1 MVKYKILA
9 LDLDGTLLNKESM
22 LPHENK
28 EAIKQ
33 AQQAGV
39 QVVLCTGRNP
49 IEAKMFSDE
58 LLAPADWLIT
68 SNGAYICKPD
78 LTQNIFADYLSND
91 DCRLLLNI
99 CKEYD
104 TDPCLYNDCHLYYGN
119 AFKRFFRELNIRR
132 NMNPDTKRGH
142 SSFIDT
148 DEQWENLLK
157 TAKKPFIKSILYH
170 DNPNIVDE
178 IIAKLDAT
186 GRFELA
192 PSVLFGG
199 LMKNVEVNCK
209 GVHKGNGLKILTEHL
224 GFTMNDVM
232 AIGDSDND
240 LTMLKM
246 SGLGIAMGN
255 ADKHIK
261 AIANECTLTNVEFGV
276 AHSIKQHILKNT
288 DLT

>member
-1 MVKYKILA
+1 MAKYKILA

-22 LPHENK
+22 LPDENK
-28 EAIKQ
+28 QAVRQ
-33 AQQAGV
+33 AQQTGV

-58 LLAPADWLIT
+58 LLSPADWLVT

-99 CKEYD
+99 CEEYG
-104 TDPCLYNDCHLYYGN
+104 TDPCLYNDCHLFYGN

-132 NMNPDTKRGH
+132 NMNPDAKRNH
-142 SSFIDT
+142 SSFIANN
-148 DEQWENLLK
+148 EEWEKLLQ
-157 TAKKPFIKSILYH
+157 TSKKPFIKSILYH
-170 DNPNIVDE
+170 DKPELVDE
-178 IIAKLDAT
+178 IIKKLDDT

-209 GVHKGNGLKILTEHL
+209 GVHKGNGLKKLTEYL
-224 GFTMNDVM
+224 GLTMNDVM
-232 AIGDSDND
+232 AMGDSDND

-255 ADKHIK
+255 AEEHIK
-261 AIANECTLTNVEFGV
+261 EIADECTLTNIEFGV
-276 AHSIKQHILKNT
+276 AHSIKKYL
-288 DLT
+288 L